1 MFQTQDVVHSGV
13 QLSARVHQLL
23 VSHRSNSGLKNH
35 RSSFVIEQRPIL
47 EWESAS
53 NAAKYILALARHK
66 EFIMDSFVNNFVN
79 LLNSSQHP
87 ESSGDYMLNTFGGG
101 LKSEIKVG
109 NITSEVS
116 GFVRLPEKVIDVLN
130 SKFTLNE
137 SAYYGLREGQA
148 FYQVSET
155 PKTEGSILARAYAQA
170 RETALMNGGY
180 WLNHGITVH
189 NASDV
194 RRHGFEVEESDAVYV
209 SIANVISL
217 ARFVWAVEAVKPTR
231 QLLLEAKNNVIQQ
244 DNRAS
249 LLLERERKNIS
260 NQNFTKYWA
269 DMKSRL
275 ELFVKKD
282 EVVASF
288 NEIPLLPTG
297 TRSSRTWGIE
307 VEVVQAHLTSNPRG
321 WDERSD
327 GSLTSYDESCCDCGC
342 DDCDDGS
349 HCGYDECSGDDS
361 DTAEF
366 VSPIL
371 RSFNSAGLRHLCND
385 LDGSGVNSTPGIH
398 IHVGADN
405 LTMPDFARL
414 VASYSAISPFIWPI
428 MDRDTRNYCRDIT
441 TQNVAYWLAKA
452 RDWTRQGLASTV
464 QHDYQLNSMLQTA
477 IMEQPDDRYHDL
489 NLQAFRQHGT
499 VEFRAMGPV
508 YNYEKLVRW
517 AWMCR
522 ELVNVSK
529 LNLPQ
534 DTWTNVRSMKDIVS
548 LLRKYGSEQLPA
560 NVTKLYESGDEMP
573 VESDEE
579 SNN

>member
-1 MFQTQDVVHSGV
+1 
-13 QLSARVHQLL
+13 
-23 VSHRSNSGLKNH
+23 
-35 RSSFVIEQRPIL
+35 VIEQRPVL

-53 NAAKYILALARHK
+53 NAAKYILALAKHK

-79 LLNSSQHP
+79 MLNFSQHP
-87 ESSGDYMLNTFGGG
+87 ESSGDYLLNTFGGG

-109 NITSEVS
+109 NITAEVS
-116 GFVRLPEKVIDVLN
+116 GYVRLPEKFIDVLN
-130 SKFTLNE
+130 SKFTLSEN
-137 SAYYGLREGQA
+137 SYYGLRDGQA
-148 FYQVSET
+148 FYQVST
-155 PKTEGSILARAYAQA
+155 PSNEGSLLARAYAQA
-170 RETALMNGGY
+170 RVQALQDGGY
-180 WLNHGITVH
+180 YLNNGITVH
-189 NASDV
+189 NATDV
-194 RRHGFEVEESDAVYV
+194 LRNGFDVEKSDALYV
-209 SIANVISL
+209 SMNNAISL
-217 ARFVWAVEAVKPTR
+217 ARFVWAVEAIKPSR
-231 QLLLEAKNNVIQQ
+231 ELLLAFKNDVIQQ
-244 DNRAS
+244 DNRAL

-260 NQNFTKYWA
+260 NQNFTKYWS

-297 TRSSRTWGIE
+297 TRTSRTWGIE

-321 WDERSD
+321 WDERGD
-327 GSLTSYDESCCDCGC
+327 GSLSSYDDDHCDCGC
-342 DDCDDGS
+342 DDCDNS
-349 HCGYDECSGDDS
+349 NHCGYDDCGNEDT

-371 RSFNSAGLRHLCND
+371 RSFNSAGLRHLCDD

-414 VASYSAISPFIWPI
+414 VASYSAISPFIWPL
-428 MDRDTRNYCRDIT
+428 MERDARNYCRDIT
-441 TQNVAYWLAKA
+441 TQNVSYWLGKV
-452 RDWTRQGLASTV
+452 RDWDKQGLANTV
-464 QHDYQLNSMLQTA
+464 QHDYQLQSMLQQA
-477 IMEQPDDRYHDL
+477 IGEQPDDRYHDL

-499 VEFRAMGPV
+499 VEFRAMGPT

-534 DTWTNVRSMKDIVS
+534 DTWTGVRSMSDIVS

-560 NVTKLYESGDEMP
+560 NVTKLYTSGDEMP
-573 VESDEE
+573 VEYNEE